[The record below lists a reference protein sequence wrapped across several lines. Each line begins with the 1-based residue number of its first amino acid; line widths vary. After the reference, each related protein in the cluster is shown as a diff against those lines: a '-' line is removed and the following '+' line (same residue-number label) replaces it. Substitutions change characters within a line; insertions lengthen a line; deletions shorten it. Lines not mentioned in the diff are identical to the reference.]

1 MQIYV
6 PFSDPLKVAECLD
19 RKRLHSQIREAH
31 LLYDSLLGL
40 KHWKGVL
47 VEMYRPYT
55 SYIEYYIEV
64 LECYRDGVECD
75 WKKVDPPHFLTEEFC
90 EHHQRRLYSH
100 APDKY
105 PQFSHLGFSQENW
118 YYDNDKDAVVKY
130 LNGKRL

>member
-6 PFSDPLKVAECLD
+6 PYSDPLKVAMCLD
-19 RKRLHSQIREAH
+19 RKRLHSQIREAG
-31 LLYDSLLGL
+31 LVYDSILGI
-40 KHWKGVL
+40 KRWKGVL
-47 VEMYRPYT
+47 IEMYRPYT
-55 SYIEYYIEV
+55 LYLKYYIEV
-64 LECYRDGVECD
+64 LKCYRDGVECD

-105 PQFSHLGFSQENW
+105 PQFAHLGFSNENW
-118 YYDNDKDAVVKY
+118 YWENNRIIKY